1 VPPRRL
7 NLEEALEFAADDECV
22 EVTPDAVRIR
32 KVILNSQERFR
43 ENARRRRAEA

>member
-1 VPPRRL
+1 
-7 NLEEALEFAADDECV
+7 
-22 EVTPDAVRIR
+22 VRIR

>member
-1 VPPRRL
+1 MATVSRKPQP
-7 NLEEALEFAADDECV
+7 V
-22 EVTPDAVRIR
+22 EVTPEAVRIR